1 MSGEYRI
8 AAPRAAVWAALNDPE
23 VLKVCIPG
31 CEELERTSETHLS
44 ARVVQKI
51 GPVKARFDSQIEL
64 ADIVA
69 PESYTLQGEGQG
81 GVAGFAKGAARVT
94 LEDAGDETVLRYTA
108 EAQIGGKLARLGSRL
123 IDATAKKLAAQ
134 FFDNFHKHLHPEE
147 EAEAPA
153 G

>member
-8 AAPRAAVWAALNDPE
+8 AASRAEVWEALNDPE
-23 VLKVCIPG
+23 VLKICIPG
-31 CEELERTSETHLS
+31 CEELERTSETHLT
-44 ARVVQKI
+44 AKVVQKI
-51 GPVKARFDSQIEL
+51 GPVKAKFDSQIEL
-64 ADIVA
+64 ADIVP

-81 GVAGFAKGAARVT
+81 GVAGFAKGAAKVS
-94 LEDAGDETVLRYTA
+94 LEEDGDETILRYTA

-147 EAEAPA
+147 EEASDA
-153 G
+153 